1 MGDSMRIRGVKDSY
15 TLILCKMNGQRMGM
29 IPYSTVDSIKRG
41 IKTVSEL
48 TFSVNKY
55 YGADNL
61 RNPLYDE
68 LKTERF
74 ILLDED
80 ECYVIKKVTELNEKS
95 KTITAYS
102 REKKLFKN
110 TAEFEDITL
119 TLKTPY
125 TDIEGCFSLDELLY
139 DATGWHIGYVSPKVL
154 YKSNETIIDNITG
167 ETNSTLTTEEKLR
180 YQESVSTNWYD
191 YINNDIAEQFE
202 CFPVFNSYNKTV
214 DLYSD
219 DELGN
224 DPNLILSYDNYLKS
238 IELESDTEDIVTKLV
253 LSGNDDLTISEVNPS
268 GETFV
273 EDFSYFMESGEM
285 SDELISALQL
295 YYSMVKIRAVE
306 WNRLRGEKQENLSSL
321 TSKKNE
327 LLIVYST
334 IKSIEFTIKQS
345 NDEAFNAKQQERLVE
360 LNNERA
366 LLEGQINDLD
376 NKITLLNAS
385 IENINKLCKKKYATD
400 NNGILIFTESL
411 LNELKEFI
419 YQDSYSND
427 AITDE
432 LTLMKIGKR
441 KVKQSCFP
449 TKTWSVDS
457 VNFIERLIDNGFRQH
472 WNGELGLGDMIVL
485 KGEEMIEIIYVIG
498 YTQNFKEKTIELELS
513 NKKEENEFSLSIG
526 ERLTQGKEAYKIAKK
541 SRSTI
546 NMVNKN
552 RYGLTYDKINK
563 KIL

>member
-1 MGDSMRIRGVKDSY
+1 MKIRGAKDSY

-29 IPYSTVDSIKRG
+29 IPYSSVDSIKRG
-41 IKTVSEL
+41 INSVSEL
-48 TFSVNKY
+48 TFSVHKY
-55 YGADNL
+55 YGEENL

-74 ILLDED
+74 IELDED
-80 ECYVIKKVTELNEKS
+80 ECYVIKNISEVNERLKS
-95 KTITAYS
+95 VTAYS

-110 TAEFEDITL
+110 MAEFEDITL
-119 TLKTPY
+119 TLKNPY

-139 DATGWHIGYVSPKVL
+139 DATGWRVGYVSDKVL
-154 YKSNETIIDNITG
+154 YRSNETVIDNITG
-167 ETNSTLTTEEKLR
+167 ETETTLTNEEKLR

-191 YINNDIAEQFE
+191 YINTDIAEQFE
-202 CFPVFNSYNKTV
+202 CYPVFDSYNKV
-214 DLYSD
+214 VNLYSD
-219 DELGN
+219 DELGE
-224 DPNLILSYDNYLKS
+224 DPQLMLSYDNYLKE
-238 IELESDTEDIVTKLV
+238 IELSDDTEDIVTKLV

-273 EDFSYFMESGEM
+273 EDFSYFIESREM
-285 SDELISALQL
+285 SDALISALEL
-295 YYSMVKIRAVE
+295 YYVMVKKRAIE
-306 WNRLRGEKQENLSSL
+306 WNRLRNEKAEKQSQL
-321 TSKKNE
+321 TAKKNE
-327 LLIVYST
+327 LLIIYST
-334 IKSIEFTIKQS
+334 IKSLEFTMKQS
-345 NDEAFNAKQQERLVE
+345 NDEAFNAKTQERLVE
-360 LNNERA
+360 LNDKRV
-366 LLEGQINDLD
+366 LLEKEANELD
-376 NKITLLNAS
+376 ENIKLLDAS

-400 NNGILIFTESL
+400 DNGMLIFTESL

-419 YQDSYSND
+419 YQDTYSND
-427 AITDE
+427 AITDG
-432 LTLMKIGKR
+432 LTLMRIGKR
-441 KVKQSCFP
+441 KVSQSCYP
-449 TKTWSVDS
+449 TKTWTISS

-485 KGEEMIEIIYVIG
+485 KGDEFIEVIYLIG
-498 YTQNFKEKTIELELS
+498 YTQNFKDKTIELELS
-513 NKKEENEFSLSIG
+513 NKKQENEFSLSIG